1 MLATAWRTTRRLGD
15 DDRRRPGGK
24 YNDEVRGEDGWG
36 FMIKDST
43 HLRWI
48 TLTYRTE
55 AEAKAAREQIKAATT
70 GVIDAVIA

>member
-1 MLATAWRTTRRLGD
+1 MTIDVGLVESITT
-15 DDRRRPGGK
+15 K
-24 YNDEVRGEDGWG
+24 SGEGGWG

-43 HLRWI
+43 RLRWI